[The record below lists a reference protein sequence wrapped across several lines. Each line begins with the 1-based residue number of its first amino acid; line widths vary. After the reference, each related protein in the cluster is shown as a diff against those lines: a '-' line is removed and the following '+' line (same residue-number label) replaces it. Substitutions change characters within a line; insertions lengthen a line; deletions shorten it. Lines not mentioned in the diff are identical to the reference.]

1 MVSGRA
7 ADPNRAD
14 EATAS
19 FVLADRLH
27 LEVGSTLRLKFV
39 AGLGIRGDRGSA
51 AEQLRQ
57 PAER

>member
-19 FVLADRLH
+19 FVLAERLH
-27 LEVGSTLRLKFV
+27 LEVGEHRSACSSSGRR
-39 AGLGIRGDRGSA
+39 ASRRDRGSSS
-51 AEQLRQ
+51 
-57 PAER
+57 